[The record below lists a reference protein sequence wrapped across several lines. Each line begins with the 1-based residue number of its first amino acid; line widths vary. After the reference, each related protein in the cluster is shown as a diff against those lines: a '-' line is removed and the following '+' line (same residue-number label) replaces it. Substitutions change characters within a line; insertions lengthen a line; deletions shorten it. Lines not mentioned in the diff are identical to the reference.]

1 MKGDGMKLLFWSG
14 LVVLVLG
21 IVSLFVSIPHK
32 ETTSWKAGNVSVGLQ
47 TQHSEPVPLAVS
59 IVLMV
64 GGIGM
69 VIVGGTRKS

>member
-1 MKGDGMKLLFWSG
+1 MGMKVLFWCG
-14 LVVLVLG
+14 LLVLVLG
-21 IVSLFVSIPHK
+21 IASLFVSIPHK
-32 ETTSWKAGNVSVGLQ
+32 ETTSWKAGSVSVGLQ

-69 VIVGGTRKS
+69 VIVGVTRKG

>member
-1 MKGDGMKLLFWSG
+1 MK
-14 LVVLVLG
+14 VLVWLGLLVLALG
-21 IVSLFVSIPHK
+21 ITSLFVSIPRK
-32 ETTSWKAGNVSVGLQ
+32 ETTSWKAGSVNVGLQ

-69 VIVGGTRKS
+69 AIVGATRKG